1 MVNLEGYIFLLIL
14 VHIDV
19 TRVFNS
25 VLLQQTQMVDG
36 NGDKTIAALYVTWWV
51 ITYRIGRYS
60 LKFLRILKDL

>member
-36 NGDKTIAALYVTWWV
+36 NGDKTIAALYVTW
-51 ITYRIGRYS
+51 
-60 LKFLRILKDL
+60 